1 MIDST
6 DRQRRAETADPRF
19 RDDPHYVEPRRTADS
34 AAGIG
39 TLLKELRD
47 ETTLLVRQEIALAR
61 TEMSE
66 RISKIGRNAAYL
78 ASGTQVAFAGLI
90 FVLLAIT
97 AGIYVAFVA
106 ADMEYHGMWIAP
118 LIVGCVVSLIGL
130 MLVMKG
136 KNAIQST
143 SPLPE
148 RTIETMKEN
157 KEWIREKV

>member
-6 DRQRRAETADPRF
+6 DRQHRPETVEPRY
-19 RDDPHYVEPRRTADS
+19 RDVEPRRASPDS
-34 AAGIG
+34 AVGIG

-47 ETTLLVRQEIALAR
+47 ETTLLVRQEVALAR
-61 TEMSE
+61 TEMNE
-66 RISKIGRNAAYL
+66 RLSKLGRNAAYL
-78 ASGTQVAFAGLI
+78 AGGTQIAFAGLL

-97 AGIYVAFVA
+97 AGLYAAFA
-106 ADMEYHGMWIAP
+106 AAEMAFHGMWAAP
-118 LIVGCVVSLIGL
+118 LVVGCVVSLIGL
-130 MLVMKG
+130 VLVLKG
-136 KNAIQST
+136 KNALQST

>member
-6 DRQRRAETADPRF
+6 DRQRRTDP
-19 RDDPHYVEPRRTADS
+19 VEPRYRDVEPRHTSES

-47 ETTLLVRQEIALAR
+47 ETTLLVRQEVALAR
-61 TEMSE
+61 TELNQKL
-66 RISKIGRNAAYL
+66 SKLGRNAAYL
-78 ASGTQVAFAGLI
+78 VSGSQVAFAGLL

-106 ADMEYHGMWIAP
+106 ADLALNGLWAAP

-130 MLVMKG
+130 ALVMKG
-136 KNAIQST
+136 KRALQST

-148 RTIETMKEN
+148 QTIETMKEN
-157 KEWIREKV
+157 KEWVREKV